1 MMTRAQ
7 RDAILNR
14 QANGCMFV
22 DMSREEKL
30 MFCELIRKLG
40 TDWEDME
47 NEQAA

>member
-7 RDAILNR
+7 RDAILDR
-14 QANGCMFV
+14 ASNGLMFV
-22 DMSREEKL
+22 DMSRDEKL
-30 MFCELIRKLG
+30 EFCELIRKLG